1 MSRICYRPPLL
12 IQHRRPAFVLLATP
26 LLFLC
31 VTGTSDYWLPEDFR
45 QTLNALND
53 NYEKARRE
61 VESRSN
67 DKTFSRDWQKAHN
80 KYQQNEKTGSVS
92 GAITPS
98 EQNEPLFIT
107 VPIRTRLKSLPKYN
121 ASDPE
126 WKEFIKL
133 QEDDKRV
140 EALFRTT
147 SSNIV
152 LAGTS

>member
-1 MSRICYRPPLL
+1 MSRICYKPPLL

-45 QTLNALND
+45 KTLNALND

-67 DKTFSRDWQKAHN
+67 DKTFSRDWQKAHS
-80 KYQQNEKTGSVS
+80 KYQQNEKKTGSVS
-92 GAITPS
+92 GAIMPS

-107 VPIRTRLKSLPKYN
+107 VPIRTRLKS
-121 ASDPE
+121 
-126 WKEFIKL
+126 
-133 QEDDKRV
+133 
-140 EALFRTT
+140 
-147 SSNIV
+147 
-152 LAGTS
+152 